1 MDKSATHKTMT
12 LVAVA
17 AACIATSGCGGFRQA
32 MGVEKVA
39 PDEFRV
45 VTRAPLV
52 MPPDYALRP
61 PRPGDPRPQELR
73 PDGQARAAV
82 FGQDVGGQA
91 SGGERALVARAG
103 ADAVDPAI
111 RAQVDLEGAAL
122 VRKPEGFS
130 DSVITYQGSAQA
142 TPGQSEQDR
151 LAAAET
157 VRRATG
163 GATVTIERREGD
175 KSKLPGL

>member
-1 MDKSATHKTMT
+1 MAMNKTMT
-12 LVAVA
+12 LVAMA
-17 AACIATSGCGGFRQA
+17 AACAAVSGCGGFRQA
-32 MGVEKVA
+32 IGVEKVA

-82 FGQDVGGQA
+82 FGQDVGAQA
-91 SGGERALVARAG
+91 TPGERALVNRAG

-130 DSVITYQGSAQA
+130 DSVINYQGTARPPA
-142 TPGQSEQDR
+142 GQSEADR
-151 LAAAET
+151 LAAEEA

-163 GATVTIERREGD
+163 GAQVTIERREGE
-175 KSKLPGL
+175 KPKLPGL

>member
-1 MDKSATHKTMT
+1 MHKTLT
-12 LVAVA
+12 LAAVAVA
-17 AACIATSGCGGFRQA
+17 CVAVSGCGGFRQA

-52 MPPDYALRP
+52 LPPDYALRP

-91 SGGERALVARAG
+91 TPGERALVNRAG

-122 VRKPEGFS
+122 VRKPEDFAN
-130 DSVITYQGSAQA
+130 SVIASQGSTRPSTAAQ
-142 TPGQSEQDR
+142 TEEER
-151 LAAAET
+151 LANAET

-163 GATVTIERREGD
+163 GATVTIERREGE

>member
-1 MDKSATHKTMT
+1 MNKTMT
-12 LVAVA
+12 LVAMA
-17 AACIATSGCGGFRQA
+17 AACAAVSGCGGFKQA

-82 FGQDVGGQA
+82 FGQDVGAQA
-91 SGGERALVARAG
+91 TSGERALVARAG

-122 VRKPEGFS
+122 VRKPEALS
-130 DSVITYQGSAQA
+130 DSVINYRGAA
-142 TPGQSEQDR
+142 AGAPGQTEAER
-151 LAAAET
+151 LAAEEAA
-157 VRRATG
+157 RRATG
-163 GATVTIERREGD
+163 GAPVTIQRREGE
-175 KSKLPGL
+175 SKLPGL

>member
-1 MDKSATHKTMT
+1 MQKTAT
-12 LVAVA
+12 LVAMA
-17 AACIATSGCGGFRQA
+17 AACAALSGCGGFKQA

-82 FGQDVGGQA
+82 FGQDVGAQA
-91 SGGERALVARAG
+91 TAGERALVARAG

-122 VRKPEGFS
+122 VRKPEGFA
-130 DSVITYQGSAQA
+130 DSVINYQGA
-142 TPGQSEQDR
+142 GQPAAGQTEEER

-157 VRRATG
+157 ARRATG
-163 GATVTIERREGD
+163 GAAVTIERREGD
-175 KSKLPGL
+175 RTKLPGL